1 MQSQQ
6 FCDISQILC
15 HAPVRSLT
23 EDSIR
28 MIAGTMLS
36 WVRNP
41 EVAWLCHDAL
51 SFGKVCRDTN
61 ITFIKYKSY
70 SFCFK

>member
-28 MIAGTMLS
+28 VIAETMLS

-51 SFGKVCRDTN
+51 PFDKVCRDTYLLLEKL
-61 ITFIKYKSY
+61 ILMKK
-70 SFCFK
+70 K